1 MVWER
6 RAFKLEMLVRET
18 SEAMQGVFY
27 VFTDC
32 QSPLEKDLNTY
43 KSI

>member
-1 MVWER
+1 
-6 RAFKLEMLVRET
+6 MLVTET

-32 QSPLEKDLNTY
+32 QLPLEKKIRIHLEVSKCTR
-43 KSI
+43 